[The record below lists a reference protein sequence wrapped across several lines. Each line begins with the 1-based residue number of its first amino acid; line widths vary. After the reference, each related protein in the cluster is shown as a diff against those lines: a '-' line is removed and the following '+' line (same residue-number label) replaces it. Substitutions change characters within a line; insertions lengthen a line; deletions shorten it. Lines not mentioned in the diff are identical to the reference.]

1 MDISH
6 SRPHRSY
13 DKAPKLALSNFEHA
27 VKQITKARPFQDTD
41 KNPPGSVG
49 FADARH
55 LPLENNSVDIVI
67 TSPPY
72 LNAIDYI
79 RGHKFSLIWMGHSIE
94 ELREVRTTNV
104 GTEVVAKPVKGDES
118 TENIM

>member
-13 DKAPKLALSNFEHA
+13 DKAPIKAFDRFERA
-27 VKQITKARPFQDTD
+27 VKYVVQAAPFPSIKSDSP
-41 KNPPGSVG
+41 KGSVG
-49 FADARH
+49 LADARN
-55 LPLENNSVDIVI
+55 LPLEDQSVDIVI

-79 RGHKFSLIWMGHSIE
+79 RGHKFALIWMG
-94 ELREVRTTNV
+94 T
-104 GTEVVAKPVKGDES
+104 
-118 TENIM
+118 